1 MAQLNDETTV
11 RTDNTKIVGVRLPG
25 GLQKKEELYN
35 NIYTHTE
42 EAGPRSDWWFKKAM
56 TTMELEQ
63 QTKSYWQQLSGA
75 SDQVKI
81 ALISLLSSSLMSKD
95 TVKDSSEKATQ
106 VKIRLEDLEIT
117 PFVAS
122 IGQSIKSLPADFDYE
137 KAKEDYLMQKYGW

>member
-1 MAQLNDETTV
+1 
-11 RTDNTKIVGVRLPG
+11 
-25 GLQKKEELYN
+25 
-35 NIYTHTE
+35 
-42 EAGPRSDWWFKKAM
+42 
-56 TTMELEQ
+56 MELEQ